1 MLFSYISFLIASPNL
16 RIQTHSGGPWCMA
29 GAEQLQVPSLGQWS
43 SCVADGFW
51 MADANWGMLGACW
64 AFRRWRF
71 GSWRHWLTA
80 VATKP
85 VVVLWEMAGIP
96 CTLQAP
102 NLRDRSGI
110 QEHTADLNR
119 GTCRSVAGGRAYL
132 AANDPK
138 FHGDFQTPATAYSG
152 MQWLSYYSSFIINDL
167 YQTILLSLTIYSPT
181 G

>member
-1 MLFSYISFLIASPNL
+1 MLFSYISFLIASPNF
-16 RIQTHSGGPWCMA
+16 RIQTHSGMA
-29 GAEQLQVPSLGQWS
+29 GAEQLQVRSWGLWS

-51 MADANWGMLGACW
+51 MAEANWGMLGACW

-119 GTCRSVAGGRAYL
+119 GTCRSVAGGRTYL
-132 AANDPK
+132 AA
-138 FHGDFQTPATAYSG
+138 GDRVQRHA
-152 MQWLSYYSSFIINDL
+152 MI
-167 YQTILLSLTIYSPT
+167 ILLLIIHHQWSVSNHLTQPDYLLTHRIKNN
-181 G
+181 